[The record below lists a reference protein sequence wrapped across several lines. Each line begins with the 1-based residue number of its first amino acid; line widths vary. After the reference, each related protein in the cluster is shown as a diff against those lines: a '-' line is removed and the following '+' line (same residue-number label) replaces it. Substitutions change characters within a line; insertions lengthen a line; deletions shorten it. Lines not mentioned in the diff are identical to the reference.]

1 MVKKNKQIEITLK
14 RSVIGRLK
22 KHKETVRALGLR
34 RMHQTVVHKDT
45 PQIRGMIEK
54 VSHLLHVEE
63 K

>member
-1 MVKKNKQIEITLK
+1 MAKKNKQIEITLK
-14 RSVIGRLK
+14 RSIIGRLK

-45 PQIRGMIEK
+45 PQIRGMINK
-54 VSHLLHVEE
+54 VSHLLQVEE